1 MAAFVMV
8 MGLATTIAALQRGLM
23 SLDTARNLTTASQVM
38 QYEVEMLRIQN
49 WDTVSAYSS
58 SATPLALPAV
68 FSGMPS
74 VASRFSVTRT
84 ATLVHSGMMEIR
96 FTVTWKNYDGRTL
109 SRSYVTD
116 YAENGLYDYVSK

>member
-38 QYEVEMLRIQN
+38 QYEVEMMRIQN

-68 FSGMPS
+68 FSAMPS
-74 VASRFSVTRT
+74 VASRFSITRT
-84 ATLVHSGMMEIR
+84 ATLVHSGMMEIE
-96 FTVTWKNYDGRTL
+96 FTVTWKNYDGRSL
-109 SRSYVTD
+109 SRSYVT
-116 YAENGLYDYVSK
+116 YYGENGLYDYVSK